1 MPCTNRRQFLVT
13 TGATLAAPAPAGA
26 ANAHGRYTIDCQSH
40 LFVPEVVRIM
50 EQRTTPPRVFRKG
63 NAWFLQVKDWVRAW
77 KPEYADLKLKLASM
91 DEAGIHLTVLSSN
104 DPGPELF
111 GSDGVKI
118 ARIIHDYLAQVVEQ
132 HPSRFIG
139 LATLPLQDIEAS
151 LTELDRCVNKLAL
164 RGVLLYSNID
174 GHFPDESRFRPLFA
188 RAEQLDVP
196 ILLHPPYPVMFGAT
210 SEYGLTG
217 GLGLMFDTTIALCRI
232 ILAGILDDHPRL
244 KLVCPHAGGTLPYVI
259 GRIDHQTMVMK
270 RVQTR
275 IRKAPSEYLRNI
287 YLDAVAPIPMAVR
300 YAYDFVGPERL
311 LYSSDHPWVQP
322 ELITQTIKKLNL
334 PAADEEKIF
343 AGNAKRLFRL

>member
-1 MPCTNRRQFLVT
+1 MQSTNRRRFLAA
-13 TGATLAAPAPAGA
+13 TGAALGAPAPSA
-26 ANAHGRYTIDCQSH
+26 AASTPGRYTIDCQSH

-50 EQRTTPPRVFRKG
+50 QQRTVPPRIFQKG
-63 NAWFLQVKDWVRAW
+63 DAWFLQVKDWVRAW

-91 DEAGIHLTVLSSN
+91 EDAGINLTALSTN

-111 GSDGVKI
+111 GPDGVKI
-118 ARIIHDYLAQVVEQ
+118 ARLTHDYLAQVARQ
-132 HPSRFIG
+132 HPARFIG
-139 LATLPLQDIEAS
+139 LATLPLQDLDAS
-151 LTELDRCVNKLAL
+151 IAELDRCVNKLGL

-174 GHFPDESRFRPLFA
+174 GHFPDEPRFRPLFEQ
-188 RAEQLDVP
+188 AERLDVP
-196 ILLHPPYPVMFGAT
+196 ILLHPPYPVMFEAT
-210 SEYGLTG
+210 SGFGLTG

-232 ILAGILDDHPRL
+232 IMAGILDDYPRL
-244 KLVCPHAGGTLPYVI
+244 RLVCPHAGGTLPYVI

-275 IRKAPSEYLRNI
+275 IRKAPSDYLRNI
-287 YLDAVAPIPMAVR
+287 YLDAVAPLPMAVR
-300 YAYDFVGPERL
+300 YAYDFVGPDRL

-322 ELITQTIKKLNL
+322 ELITQTVKKLNL